1 MIRKPNFKLNWKY
14 ALGELALIFVGI
26 TLAVAFQN
34 WNEDR
39 RLASNKLTYY
49 KNLVIDIEKDNA
61 QLETLLLSIDEHNR
75 FYRRVDSLVA
85 TDNSS
90 GEKFEQMLSYFVND
104 FFLFEFFPNTDTFD
118 DLIASGNIKI
128 LDPEIRFELTTLS
141 NLHTKYRRYESG
153 NNQGYLDLSA
163 RLYEMTQVF
172 DRNQAWSEFLP
183 KPDEKAKT
191 IFFNLI
197 RFTEDSDRRTE
208 VRYNE
213 LIQLNKTLIRKIEDE
228 LR

>member
-34 WNEDR
+34 WNEER
-39 RLASNKLTYY
+39 KSTNNKLTYY

-61 QLETLLLSIDEHNR
+61 QLEDLLRSIDEHNR

-85 TDNSS
+85 TNNSS

-163 RLYEMTQVF
+163 QLYQMTQVF
-172 DRNQAWSEFLP
+172 DLDQAWSEFLP
-183 KPDEKAKT
+183 KPDERAKT

-213 LIQLNKTLIRKIEDE
+213 LVQLNKTLIRKIEEE

>member
-34 WNEDR
+34 WNEER
-39 RLASNKLTYY
+39 RSTNNKLTYY
-49 KNLVIDIEKDNA
+49 KNLVVDIKKDNA
-61 QLETLLLSIDEHNR
+61 QLEDLLLSIAEHNK
-75 FYRRVDSLVA
+75 FYRQVDSLVA
-85 TDNSS
+85 TNNSS

-104 FFLFEFFPNTDTFD
+104 FYLFEFFPNTDTFD

-172 DRNQAWSEFLP
+172 DTDQAWSEFLP

-191 IFFNLI
+191 VFFNVI

-213 LIQLNKTLIRKIEDE
+213 LIQLNKTLIRKIEE
-228 LR
+228 QLR

>member
-14 ALGELALIFVGI
+14 ALGELALIFIGI

-61 QLETLLLSIDEHNR
+61 QLEGLLLSIDEHNR